1 MSEACS
7 ILIVDDDR
15 GVRVS
20 LRDVLELKEY
30 EVETASSG
38 QEAIAACSRR
48 RFDILLIDIK
58 LPDISG
64 LDLIAKVEELLPE
77 IDVLVVTGHASFD
90 NAALAVRPST
100 VAYMVK
106 PLDLDR
112 LLSTID
118 QIARRKRLEAE
129 NARLQKIIQQGK
141 TQWEST
147 FDAISDPIAIA
158 GADGVILRV
167 NLAFCRRF
175 NITFPD
181 AVGRKDASVIFGLD
195 EEESGEAVGHDLLA
209 AGRFLEERSDL
220 AIPGVFLL
228 SCYTVRLESGPGVIY
243 VLRDVTARKRT
254 QEALWQREKQL
265 FQAQKMD
272 AVGRLAGGVAHD
284 FNNLLT
290 IILGNAEILHD
301 LMAEDDPLRERV
313 AVISKVAERSSLL
326 TRQLLAFSRTQV
338 IQPRAC
344 DLNTMVS
351 VSESMLRR
359 LIRENIEFTTKL
371 EPGLERVFMDPVQL
385 EQIILN
391 LIINARDAMP
401 GGGTLTVATSHR
413 SLDGDDGPKQHVALS
428 VVDTGCGMDA
438 ATLDRI
444 FEPFFTTKDKGTG
457 LGLST
462 VYGIVE
468 QGGGTIRVDSDVGRG
483 TAFHVF
489 LPPAEDRAAATPVE
503 SATDGEVEHR
513 PSTVLLVEDEEL
525 IRELARGALARC
537 GHSVLTA
544 TDGEQALAAARE
556 LEAPIDLLITDVVVP
571 KLDGPKLA
579 ERLSAENPDLRVL
592 FISGYVD
599 RELPAEVE
607 YLEKPF
613 TMQKL
618 LSKVGEVLAGQVGAP
633 VPGAPVPGSAAAP

>member
-1 MSEACS
+1 MPAGGACS
-7 ILIVDDDR
+7 ILIVDDDH
-15 GVRVS
+15 S
-20 LRDVLELKEY
+20 SSATLRDRLELERGHRVV
-30 EVETASSG
+30 EVSSG
-38 QEAIAACSRR
+38 REALAACSASH
-48 RFDILLIDIK
+48 FDILLLDIE
-58 LPDISG
+58 LPDMSG
-64 LDLIAKVEELLPE
+64 LDVVERAEEILPQV
-77 IDVLVVTGHASFD
+77 DVLMMASGAARD
-90 NAALAVRPST
+90 HAALAVRPST

-112 LLSTID
+112 LMSTID
-118 QIARRKRLEAE
+118 QIAKRKRLEVE
-129 NARLQKIIQQGK
+129 NTRLMAVIQQAK
-141 TQWEST
+141 KQWEST
-147 FDAISDPIAIA
+147 FDAISDPIAIVDD
-158 GADGVILRV
+158 DGSILRV

-175 NITFPD
+175 NTTFLD
-181 AVGRKDASVIFGLD
+181 AVGQSDAAVIFGCA
-195 EEESGEAVGHDLLA
+195 EEEACSSVGRELLSQA
-209 AGRFLEERSDL
+209 RFVEERDDL

-228 SCYTVRLESGPGVIY
+228 SCHSVRLEGGPGIIY
-243 VLRDVTARKRT
+243 VVRDVTARKKT

-301 LMAEDDPLRERV
+301 LMPEDDPRRERV
-313 AVISKVAERSSLL
+313 AVISRVAERSSLL

-338 IQPRAC
+338 IQPKAC

-351 VSESMLRR
+351 VSKSMLRR
-359 LIRENIEFTTKL
+359 LIRENIEFRTVSSPKL
-371 EPGLERVFMDPVQL
+371 DRIFIDPVQL
-385 EQIILN
+385 EQILLN
-391 LIINARDAMP
+391 LILNARDAMP
-401 GGGTLTVATSHR
+401 GGGTLTLETSNR
-413 SLDGDDGPKQHVALS
+413 SLVIAEGESPRQFVTLS

-438 ATLDRI
+438 ATVDRI
-444 FEPFFTTKDKGTG
+444 FEPFFTTKEKGTG

-468 QGGGTIRVDSDVGRG
+468 KSGGCLRVESELGQG
-483 TAFHVF
+483 TAIHVF
-489 LPPAEDRAAATPVE
+489 LPPTSSEEVIVTEV
-503 SATDGEVEHR
+503 DGKDDAGFHR
-513 PSTVLLVEDEEL
+513 PATVLLVEDEEM

-537 GHSVLTA
+537 GHTVLTA
-544 TDGEQALAAARE
+544 VDGEEALAQVHEHDGA
-556 LEAPIDLLITDVVVP
+556 IDLLITDVVVP

-579 ERLSAENPDLRVL
+579 ERISQANPELRVL

-618 LSKVGEVLAGQVGAP
+618 LLKVGEVLAG
-633 VPGAPVPGSAAAP
+633 